1 MGVTIPGFLFSMTL
15 LPAGQTRAAELTK
28 QLAPDAIGTVQGM
41 TRMSLDFGKA
51 VAPVI
56 STALYGEGGGTYVS
70 YVWVAVLMILAGVN
84 YAINGKKVGGASA
97 NVEDADA
104 GNEYKKDET
113 NATELIGVENAK
125 KQVGI

>member
-1 MGVTIPGFLFSMTL
+1 MTL

-97 NVEDADA
+97 IVEDADA
-104 GNEYKKDET
+104 CKKDYKKDET

>member
-56 STALYGEGGGTYVS
+56 STALYGEGDGTYVS
-70 YVWVAVLMILAGVN
+70 YVWVAVLMILA
-84 YAINGKKVGGASA
+84 
-97 NVEDADA
+97 
-104 GNEYKKDET
+104 
-113 NATELIGVENAK
+113 
-125 KQVGI
+125 

>member
-56 STALYGEGGGTYVS
+56 STALYGEGDGTYVS

-97 NVEDADA
+97 IFS

>member
-1 MGVTIPGFLFSMTL
+1 MTL

-56 STALYGEGGGTYVS
+56 STALYGEGDGTYVS

-97 NVEDADA
+97 IFS